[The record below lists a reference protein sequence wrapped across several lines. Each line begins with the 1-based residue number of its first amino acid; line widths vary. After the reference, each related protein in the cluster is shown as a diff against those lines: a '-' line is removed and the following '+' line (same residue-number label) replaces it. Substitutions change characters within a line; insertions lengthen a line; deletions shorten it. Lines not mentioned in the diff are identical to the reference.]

1 MRPANVSFDP
11 PAIPGVGLG
20 TGLAPLGP
28 DRAPVALV
36 ANAPLVKTGILDEA
50 AALPE
55 PTAGRD
61 ETAFDPRR
69 MTPREMAGRSIE
81 LYAAGY
87 LRWTDQ
93 AVLAFQPELHPDYD
107 RTIGALLG
115 EKAAPDAPRDFVDEW
130 ERRLLFELRYNAEN
144 TEAVGRA
151 RRIFKALQKVD
162 GTVTDVSV

>member
-1 MRPANVSFDP
+1 MP
-11 PAIPGVGLG
+11 PAPSALDFAASPGS
-20 TGLAPLGP
+20 GLAPLESN
-28 DRAPVALV
+28 RAPVRLV
-36 ANAPLVKTGILDEA
+36 SNTPPVPTGTAEESPPSEL
-50 AALPE
+50 LP
-55 PTAGRD
+55 PARD

-81 LYAAGY
+81 LYAAGF
-87 LRWTDQ
+87 LEWDDHL
-93 AVLAFQPELHPDYD
+93 ALAFQPELHPDYN

-151 RRIFKALQKVD
+151 RRILKALRKAD
-162 GTVTDVSV
+162 GGVTDVSV